1 MDTGEGWVWGWHS
14 GLIGNCVEQVTKA
27 RWEKETKDVSGKD
40 WRGVTCKC
48 GGKRW
53 VGWRSG
59 GDKREMRG
67 SGMGDKHMKE
77 GQEQG
82 DWSGGEHGCL

>member
-1 MDTGEGWVWGWHS
+1 M
-14 GLIGNCVEQVTKA
+14 
-27 RWEKETKDVSGKD
+27 
-40 WRGVTCKC
+40 
-48 GGKRW
+48 
-53 VGWRSG
+53 GWRSG

-82 DWSGGEHGCL
+82 DWSGGELGCL